1 MRLRTVCAAGL
12 LVSALIGC
20 VPPEQQ
26 RDLNLRLQK
35 AEREREG
42 TRESLTNERAQ
53 TVALKEQ
60 LKESERQTAFAEAE
74 INNLKQR
81 LVEIQ
86 TQRDELLAMLEGR
99 TAEPLQR
106 PSVAASPLPAE
117 TDQALEAFAA
127 KFQQRVW
134 YERGRGAVSFANDQL
149 FAPGSDE
156 VRADANAALYELA
169 ELVAR
174 TLPEDFEVV
183 IVGHTD
189 DTPISKPETLA
200 RHPSNWHLSVHRAIA
215 VRDALEKA
223 GVPAARLGV
232 MGYGQYRPAGT
243 DRARNRRVEVFLI
256 RKGDVRSFAP
266 VTAPGR

>member
-1 MRLRTVCAAGL
+1 MRLLGICAAGL
-12 LVSALIGC
+12 LVCVLAGC
-20 VPPEQQ
+20 VPPEQH
-26 RDLNLRLQK
+26 RDLNVRLQQ

-42 TRESLTNERAQ
+42 TRESLDDERGR
-53 TVALKEQ
+53 TVALTER
-60 LKESERQTAFAEAE
+60 LKENERQAAFAEAE

-81 LVEIQ
+81 LSEVR

-106 PSVAASPLPAE
+106 PSVPASSLPPE
-117 TDQALEAFAA
+117 VDQALEAFAA

-134 YERGRGAVSFANDQL
+134 YDRGRSAVSFANDQL

-156 VRADANAALYELA
+156 VRADAHAALHELA
-169 ELVAR
+169 ELIDK
-174 TLPEDFEVV
+174 TLPADFEVV

-189 DTPISKPETLA
+189 DTPIRKPETLA

-215 VRDALEKA
+215 VRAALEKA

-256 RKGDVRSFAP
+256 HQGEVRSFAP